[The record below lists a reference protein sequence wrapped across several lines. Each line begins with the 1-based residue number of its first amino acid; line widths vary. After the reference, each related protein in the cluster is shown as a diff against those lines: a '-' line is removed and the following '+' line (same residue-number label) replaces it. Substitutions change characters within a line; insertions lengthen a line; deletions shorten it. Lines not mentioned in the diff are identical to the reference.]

1 MNSTVSEPA
10 KAVSQPEDTG
20 KSTAKYSFY
29 QKIFFLYF
37 LNLIDWICTEALI
50 SSGRFYEANPVMR
63 PVLTGF
69 VPTLLI
75 KGILPLMLTLL
86 CCAIYRAAG
95 IGESRLADILLN
107 TGIIVYAAVNL
118 WHIVNFL
125 LLFSA
130 F

>member
-1 MNSTVSEPA
+1 MYSTAPKPA
-10 KAVSQPEDTG
+10 KAVNQAED
-20 KSTAKYSFY
+20 AKKPAAKCSFY
-29 QKIFFLYF
+29 QKIIFLYF

-75 KGILPLMLTLL
+75 KGILPLTLTLL
-86 CCAIYRAAG
+86 SCAIYRAAG
-95 IGESRLADILLN
+95 VGESKLANILLN
-107 TGIIVYAAVNL
+107 SGIIVYAAVNL

-125 LLFSA
+125 LLF
-130 F
+130 FVF